1 MKEYYILL
9 TSVTMA
15 MKGESVL
22 RKKGYKVTVLRD
34 NSINPYGCGYVIRA
48 FGNVDAAVEILKKNG
63 IRIREIREVG

>member
-22 RKKGYKVTVLRD
+22 RKMGYKVTVIRD
-34 NSINPYGCGYVIRA
+34 NTINPYGCGYVIRII
-48 FGNVDAAVEILKKNG
+48 GNADNIGEILKKSG
-63 IRIREIREVG
+63 VRIREIREVR

>member
-22 RKKGYKVTVLRD
+22 RKMGYKVTVIRD
-34 NSINPYGCGYVIRA
+34 NTINPYGCGYVIRII
-48 FGNVDAAVEILKKNG
+48 GNVDNVGEILKKSG
-63 IRIREIREVG
+63 VRIREIREVR